1 MVYFLMITDTGFE
14 IPDIFIVGYAL
25 DYNEYFRDL
34 NVSIYIS
41 VPDKT
46 LLDSVFKV

>member
-1 MVYFLMITDTGFE
+1 MMTYLYFADTGFE

-34 NVSIYIS
+34 NVSICIGSYCIN
-41 VPDKT
+41 
-46 LLDSVFKV
+46 

>member
-1 MVYFLMITDTGFE
+1 MVYFFMIIDIGFE
-14 IPDIFIVGYAL
+14 IFDIFIVGYVL

-41 VPDKT
+41 VLDKIF
-46 LLDSVFKV
+46 LDLVFKV